1 MLQLQ
6 PRLKGWEKTIP
17 IHRVE
22 SLSNTHGSNPR
33 MIVWL
38 LNSHCLIP
46 YGFNGRTNITD
57 GEKQIPWLRE
67 VSWPHLQLLM
77 KLLQQLHGTGFKVLA
92 CNWGVH
98 GGQALDSEGEWKFGV
113 QLKKH
118 WSIREKLELS
128 DSFYFSHH
136 VNNGTLKCPARQI
149 SYSMQYTHHQL
160 GVLSPENNDI
170 IWHMDHTRTSSS
182 SLMIWVR
189 SKKELIIVPFH
200 GQWHSPLPRSSP
212 PASSP
217 GKERLAFEKAKG
229 HVAETSNLM
238 SVQGWRVNP
247 ESILSSKRGIFEI
260 HKTEQAK

>member
-1 MLQLQ
+1 
-6 PRLKGWEKTIP
+6 
-17 IHRVE
+17 
-22 SLSNTHGSNPR
+22 

-38 LNSHCLIP
+38 LNSNFLLP
-46 YGFNGRTNITD
+46 YGLNGHTNITD

-67 VSWPHLQLLM
+67 DSWPHLQLLM

-136 VNNGTLKCPARQI
+136 VNNGTLKCQDRQI
-149 SYSMQYTHHQL
+149 SYSIHITNWGRGHYAEKWMT
-160 GVLSPENNDI
+160 SPENNDI
-170 IWHMDHTRTSSS
+170 IWHMDHTRIRSS

-189 SKKELIIVPFH
+189 SKKELISVPFH

-247 ESILSSKRGIFEI
+247 DSILSSKRGIFEI
-260 HKTEQAK
+260 RKTEQAK